1 MAQPARAHERP
12 RPQRAQRDATVL
24 PLLRRPDADLD
35 EEIDLEHVE
44 PAAPT
49 VPRRAR
55 TPLSVP
61 GDFASIAAV
70 WNGSPEP
77 LSALVGNVTSRL
89 GPNRTPADIG
99 MAGWALVVA
108 LPLSAICHLA
118 SWIAQHPARSL
129 AFGVLG
135 GVLVLVLNT

>member
-1 MAQPARAHERP
+1 MQAARAHDRP

-24 PLLRRPDADLD
+24 PLPRRPAADLD
-35 EEIDLEHVE
+35 DEIDLEHVE

-49 VPRRAR
+49 RGPTRAR

-61 GDFASIAAV
+61 GDFGSIEAI
-70 WNGSPEP
+70 WNGSPKP
-77 LSALVGNVTSRL
+77 LSALVGNVTNRL
-89 GPNRTPADIG
+89 GPDRTPADIG
-99 MAGWALVVA
+99 MAGWALIVA

-135 GVLVLVLNT
+135 GVLVLVLTT